1 MNDKKENKKIEKDVN
16 LAELVQ
22 KYPQTVEVL
31 MDYGMHC
38 VGCIASA
45 FDSLE
50 MGAKAHKMTDADI
63 EELLVRINEVVSF
76 KE

>member
-1 MNDKKENKKIEKDVN
+1 MNDTNKTIKIEKEVN

-63 EELLVRINEVVSF
+63 EELLERINEVVSF